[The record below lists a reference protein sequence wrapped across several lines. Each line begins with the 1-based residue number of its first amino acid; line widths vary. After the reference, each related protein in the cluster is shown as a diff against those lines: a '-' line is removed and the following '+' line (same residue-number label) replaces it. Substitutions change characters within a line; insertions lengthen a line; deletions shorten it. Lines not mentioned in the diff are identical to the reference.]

1 MYLLKNKASALLF
14 KFQLQILEFELTDQT
29 GCIEFK
35 EAELL
40 MHCITFT
47 FIHSADAFIQM
58 HIKSYNATAVR
69 GVSSY

>member
-47 FIHSADAFIQM
+47 FIHSFIQQTLLSKCISN
-58 HIKSYNATAVR
+58 HIMQLL
-69 GVSSY
+69 